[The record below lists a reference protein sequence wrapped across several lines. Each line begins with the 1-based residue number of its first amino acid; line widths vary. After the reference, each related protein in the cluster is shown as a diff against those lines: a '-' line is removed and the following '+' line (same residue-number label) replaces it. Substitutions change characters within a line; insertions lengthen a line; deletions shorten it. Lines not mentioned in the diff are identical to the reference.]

1 MTPTT
6 TAGPAT
12 ATATSRPIRRHRA
25 FVAALALA
33 LAGAATLA
41 ACGGSGGERE
51 PTGPAAPANAGA
63 FAWIHPDRP
72 RPGWSTRDL
81 PSGDAALSYP
91 ARWRLSKT
99 DPGTVT
105 ATLRRGGQID
115 GYLNI
120 TPQGGAETLAN
131 WASFRPAHNRDEGDS
146 DLIPLAS
153 ATGLRFR
160 DATGSCVKD
169 RYATETSRH
178 YVELACIV
186 RGRTAT
192 TVIVGAAPPS
202 LWDRY
207 SPVIQRSISSVAV
220 S

>member
-1 MTPTT
+1 M
-6 TAGPAT
+6 
-12 ATATSRPIRRHRA
+12 ATATSRPTRWHRA
-25 FVAALALA
+25 LVAALA
-33 LAGAATLA
+33 LAGAATFA

-51 PTGPAAPANAGA
+51 PTGSAAPANAAA
-63 FAWIHPDRP
+63 FAWVHPGP
-72 RPGWSTRDL
+72 PGSGWRTRDL

-91 ARWRLSKT
+91 ASWRLSKT

-120 TPQGGAETLAN
+120 TPQGGDETLTN

-169 RYATETSRH
+169 RYSTHTSRR
-178 YVELACIV
+178 YVEIACIV
-186 RGRTAT
+186 RGRSAT
-192 TVIVGAAPPS
+192 TVIVGATPPS
-202 LWDRY
+202 LWNRY
-207 SPVIQRSISSVAV
+207 SPVIEQSISNLSV